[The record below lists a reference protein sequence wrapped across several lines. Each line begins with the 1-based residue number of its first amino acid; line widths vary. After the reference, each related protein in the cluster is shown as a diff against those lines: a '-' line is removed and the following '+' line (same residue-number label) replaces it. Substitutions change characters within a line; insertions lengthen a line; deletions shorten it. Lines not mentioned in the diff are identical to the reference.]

1 MARERLLD
9 LGGSA
14 RRQLRRFVDLVGPT
28 GGAARQS
35 LVALAFNSVSS
46 FAAGAML
53 VGFESTWTEL
63 APLLVMVPAAI
74 GLRGNVFA
82 TLGNRLST
90 SIHTGEFRV
99 SFRRDSVLGQNLLAS
114 FLLTVVLSVALAGV
128 ASMVSSALAIE
139 AALSV
144 WDLTMI
150 SVLGGLLA
158 SLIVAA
164 ATVALSVG
172 AVRFEWDLDNLVAPT
187 VSTLGDVLTI
197 PSLWLMTK
205 LLDTGGWTEVF
216 GAVMWAVSFAALTLA
231 VRSAAGTFRSL
242 IIESLPVLFG
252 ALVLSTLAGVVLQN
266 QENFFVALP
275 TIGILLPAF
284 VSSSGALG
292 SMLSGHVAT
301 GLHTG
306 LVEPTAIPGAAVRRY
321 GTSLAGLAAPILLLN
336 SLGALAVAEMA
347 STTGPEWWWV
357 VATTAVAGIA
367 TLAFVVGVSYYS
379 TIGAWRIGVDPDNFG
394 TPLVTASVDFIGT
407 MALVLTVTAF
417 GLV

>member
-1 MARERLLD
+1 M
-9 LGGSA
+9 
-14 RRQLRRFVDLVGPT
+14 
-28 GGAARQS
+28 
-35 LVALAFNSVSS
+35 
-46 FAAGAML
+46 
-53 VGFESTWTEL
+53 
-63 APLLVMVPAAI
+63 
-74 GLRGNVFA
+74 
-82 TLGNRLST
+82 
-90 SIHTGEFRV
+90 
-99 SFRRDSVLGQNLLAS
+99 
-114 FLLTVVLSVALAGV
+114 
-128 ASMVSSALAIE
+128 
-139 AALSV
+139 
-144 WDLTMI
+144 
-150 SVLGGLLA
+150 
-158 SLIVAA
+158 
-164 ATVALSVG
+164 
-172 AVRFEWDLDNLVAPT
+172 
-187 VSTLGDVLTI
+187 
-197 PSLWLMTK
+197 
-205 LLDTGGWTEVF
+205 
-216 GAVMWAVSFAALTLA
+216 
-231 VRSAAGTFRSL
+231 
-242 IIESLPVLFG
+242 
-252 ALVLSTLAGVVLQN
+252 LSTLAGVVLQN